1 VLDSVSP
8 HVHHSD
14 AIGKIAPWI
23 SDPPK
28 RKMKIF
34 NVARHTRPYVD
45 PFNRFR
51 GSGRMKTP
59 GHACP
64 EPAEEPRLLIR

>member
-1 VLDSVSP
+1 MLDSVSP

-14 AIGKIAPWI
+14 AIGKIAPRI

-34 NVARHTRPYVD
+34 NVARHTRPYFD
-45 PFNRFR
+45 AFNRFR
-51 GSGRMKTP
+51 GSGRMKAS
-59 GHACP
+59 GHACSGQ
-64 EPAEEPRLLIR
+64 AEEPRLLIR